1 MTSQA
6 LFNEALDLT
15 QRIWMDRYQIEPM
28 RNIPMP
34 EIDTQGIVKIDAL
47 WTDGGLRP
55 NANILAFFVQP
66 VSDENDLDRWR
77 RRLEEWPVRG
87 GLLVGSDHLHLVTPS
102 DSSKRLDE
110 KILDLNAWR
119 ETLVSPKPHLFTPK
133 ALSQFRQGQLS
144 LSDLEETISER
155 SFTFL
160 LRQQERIDKAFQKA
174 IEEALK
180 KVKSS
185 KGLGSSRNEIQGHV
199 IRVAIAY
206 LAARILQDKG
216 FFGSA
221 ELSQT
226 NDPLDLLNLMVT
238 RTNGFF
244 KRALESAQFTNE
256 VIRQQLALY
265 MGQSVSFA
273 LTNHRDVGS
282 LYEKAIIELPDDL
295 NGNNWGDL
303 NRHYTPIKV
312 AEKMLELLP
321 LERIRPKERFIF
333 DPAAGS
339 GSLLLA
345 ATARLAQ
352 MSDIPID
359 EQSRR
364 DYLANHVIGND
375 LDRDVNLITEL
386 RYFLARESTG
396 ISDFLPSPKF
406 YGEDYESLSKENIIQ
421 KIGNKPRILIAN
433 PPFEI
438 RGDKQLAFE
447 FVKQAIN
454 WLDDGSQFAFILPSS
469 FLSGEI
475 RGVSNIRKELSEKCE
490 LVEIWQCPM
499 GTIGID
505 AKQDICVVLGVVGQP
520 QKKYTISRD
529 VVSIPEACEIREN
542 GYLGTSWITEINSNG
557 NWQNIT
563 ANKIT
568 IPNETIPLSNM
579 FFIFNGVSYLRGCTP
594 VEHPPANKLYKPN
607 WQMKWSAEGSLWTDP
622 TRIDPLMQWV
632 IYDTNFL
639 ERPRFK
645 VADLFD
651 KSKIFVGNIA
661 NTASNRSLSVQ
672 FDDIGFC
679 PNKNVWCILPI
690 EESQIKNPKNSSAK
704 KPSNWSSL
712 SFAQQKLWLLG
723 VLASDLA
730 IELSM
735 YGRGTIYIN
744 KKILSDFP
752 LPLVVDPKIIEVIGE
767 MVKREQNRE
776 PIPNP
781 DPLREELNRLV
792 EKSYGNPT
800 WIKRQ
805 RTGKSPELKAWKLEQ
820 KIKKKIKK
828 TKTAIG
834 QVLEISEDKSQVL
847 MYISR
852 LMDDDDTKGEWIPL
866 PQELPGWALDGT
878 AFEVQL
884 SHDVKTFAQLR
895 ERPWAL
901 RKFRH
906 TPRPYLTDDELDE
919 FLRIPDLEV
928 LS

>member
-15 QRIWMDRYQIEPM
+15 QRIWKDRYQIEPM

-34 EIDTQGIVKIDAL
+34 EIDTQGIVKIEAL

-87 GLLVGSDHLHLVTPS
+87 GLLVGSEHLHLVTPS

-110 KILDLNAWR
+110 KTLDINAWR

-185 KGLGSSRNEIQGHV
+185 QGIGSSRNEIQGHV

-216 FFGSA
+216 FFGAA

-226 NDPLDLLNLMVT
+226 NDPIDLLNLMVT

-244 KRALESAQFTNE
+244 RRALESAQFTNE

-273 LTNHRDVGS
+273 LTNQRDVGS

-295 NGNNWGDL
+295 NGNTWGDL

-321 LERIRPKERFIF
+321 LERIRPEERVIF

-352 MSDIPID
+352 MSDIPTD

-375 LDRDVNLITEL
+375 LDRDVNLITQL
-386 RYFLARESTG
+386 RYFLARESAG
-396 ISDFLPSPKF
+396 ISDLLPSPKF
-406 YGEDYESLSKENIIQ
+406 YGENYEFLKKENIIQ

-447 FVKQAIN
+447 FVKQSIN

-469 FLSGEI
+469 FISGKKHGI
-475 RGVSNIRKELSEKCE
+475 SDIRKTLSSKCN
-490 LVEIWQCPM
+490 LFEIWQLPV
-499 GTIGID
+499 GTIGVS
-505 AKQDICVVLGVVGQP
+505 ARQDTCVVSGSVGHP
-520 QKKYTISRD
+520 KKYYSISRK
-529 VVSIPEACEIREN
+529 VISGAETPEIRN
-542 GYLGTSWITEINSNG
+542 DGYLGISWTSSVKPNG
-557 NWQNIT
+557 DWTNIT
-563 ANKIT
+563 APKVNLFVST
-568 IPNETIPLSNM
+568 ISLLNL
-579 FFIFNGVSYLRGCTP
+579 FFVFNGVKHHAGNISVENPP
-594 VEHPPANKLYKPN
+594 VDRPYKRT
-607 WQMKWSAEGSLWTDP
+607 WRRTWGKEGSLWADP
-622 TRIDPLMQWV
+622 ERVDTRMQWIV
-632 IYDTNFL
+632 YDSIAL

-645 VADLFD
+645 VAHLFD
-651 KSKIFVGNIA
+651 KPKILVGSIASISSKN
-661 NTASNRSLSVQ
+661 NKPLPVQ
-672 FDDIGFC
+672 LDTTGFC
-679 PNKNVWCILPI
+679 PNDSIWLILPI
-690 EESQIKNPKNSSAK
+690 QEAQMTNKGYKPDQQPKNWEK
-704 KPSNWSSL
+704 L
-712 SFAQQKLWLLG
+712 SFKEQRLWLLG
-723 VLASDLA
+723 ILSSDLA
-730 IELSM
+730 VELSM
-735 YGRGTIYIN
+735 FGRGTIN
-744 KKILSDFP
+744 LTEDILLHFQ
-752 LPLVVDPKIIEVIGE
+752 LPLSVDQEIIDVTAQ
-767 MVKREQNRE
+767 MVKRDQNRE

-781 DPLREELNRLV
+781 DPLREQLNRLV

-805 RTGKSPELKAWKLEQ
+805 RTGKSPELKAWQEEQ
-820 KIKKKIKK
+820 KRK
-828 TKTAIG
+828 TLTVIG
-834 QVLEISEDKSQVL
+834 QVLEISQDNDQIL
-847 MYISR
+847 LR
-852 LMDDDDTKGEWIPL
+852 LSGLLDDNEEAWLPL

-878 AFEVQL
+878 VFRAELAEDIETFEEL
-884 SHDVKTFAQLR
+884 AQ
-895 ERPWAL
+895 RPWAL

-906 TPRPYLTDDELDE
+906 TPYPYLSNDELKTK
-919 FLRIPDLEV
+919 
-928 LS
+928 LSRMTGRENF

>member
-28 RNIPMP
+28 RNILMP

-110 KILDLNAWR
+110 QTLDINAWH

-160 LRQQERIDKAFQKA
+160 LRQQERIDEAFQQGINA
-174 IEEALK
+174 ALNK
-180 KVKSS
+180 IKIPKNS
-185 KGLGSSRNEIQGHV
+185 GSSRDQIKGHV

-206 LAARILQDKG
+206 LAARILEDKG
-216 FFGSA
+216 FFSSDGVP
-221 ELSQT
+221 QV
-226 NDPLDLLNLMVT
+226 NDVLVLLQRMVEH
-238 RTNGFF
+238 TNGFF
-244 KRALESAQFTNE
+244 SQALKSAE
-256 VIRQQLALY
+256 HIGELRQQLAVH
-265 MGQSVSFA
+265 MGPSVSFV
-273 LTNHRDVGS
+273 LTNHRDVGR
-282 LYEKAIIELPDDL
+282 LYEKAITSLPEDL
-295 NGNNWGDL
+295 NGNALGNL

-321 LERIRPKERFIF
+321 LERIRPEERFIF

-345 ATARLAQ
+345 ATARLSQ
-352 MSDIPID
+352 MSDIPTD
-359 EQSRR
+359 AQSRR

-375 LDRDVNLITEL
+375 LDRDVNLIIQL
-386 RYFLARESTG
+386 RYFLARESIG

-406 YGEDYESLSKENIIQ
+406 YGEDYESLNKENIIQ

-454 WLDDGSQFAFILPSS
+454 WLDNGSQFSFILPSS
-469 FLSGEI
+469 FLSGKF
-475 RGVSNIRKELSEKCE
+475 RGISTIRKEISKKCE
-490 LVEIWQCPM
+490 LLEIWQCPM
-499 GTIGID
+499 GSVEIN
-505 AKQDICVVLGVVGQP
+505 AKQDICVVSGVVGQSS
-520 QKKYTISRD
+520 KNKTISRS
-529 VVSIPEACEIREN
+529 VISIPESLEIRED

-557 NWQNIT
+557 NWAYVT
-563 ANKIT
+563 APKISVSVKT
-568 IPNETIPLSNM
+568 VPLSSL
-579 FFIFNGVSYLRGCTP
+579 FFVFNGIKHRAGDTP
-594 VEHPPANKLYKPN
+594 IKNPPSNRPYKPT
-607 WQMKWSAEGSLWTDP
+607 WRKTWLEEGLIWADPEKVDPQKKW
-622 TRIDPLMQWV
+622 I
-632 IYDTNFL
+632 IYDSISL

-651 KSKIFVGNIA
+651 KPKIFVGSIA
-661 NTASNRSLSVQ
+661 NISSNNNKSLSVQ
-672 FDDIGFC
+672 LDTKGFC
-679 PNKNVWCILPI
+679 PTQSIWCILPI
-690 EESQIKNPKNSSAK
+690 EEAQRKNKGYKLDKQPA
-704 KPSNWSSL
+704 NWNNL
-712 SFAQQKLWLLG
+712 SFVEQRLWLLG
-723 VLASDLA
+723 ILASDLA
-730 IELSM
+730 VELSM
-735 YGRGTIYIN
+735 YGRGTISLTED
-744 KKILSDFP
+744 ILLNFP
-752 LPLVVDPKIIEVIGE
+752 LPLSVNREIIEVTNQ
-767 MVKREQNRE
+767 MVTREQNHE
-776 PIPNP
+776 LIPNP
-781 DPLREELNRLV
+781 DPLRKKLNLLV

-820 KIKKKIKK
+820 EIKK

-847 MYISR
+847 MYLSR
-852 LMDDDDTKGEWIPL
+852 LMDDDNTEGEWIPL
-866 PQELPGWALDGT
+866 PQELPGWSLDGT

-895 ERPWAL
+895 ERPWSL
-901 RKFRH
+901 RKFCH

-919 FLRIPDLEV
+919 FLKIPDLEV

>member
-6 LFNEALDLT
+6 LFNEALYIT
-15 QRIWMDRYQIEPM
+15 QRIWEIEPI

-34 EIDTQGIVKIDAL
+34 EIDAKGIVKIDAL

-55 NANILAFFVQP
+55 NANILAFLIQP

-87 GLLVGSDHLHLVTPS
+87 GLLVGSDQLHLVTPS

-110 KILDLNAWR
+110 KTLDINAWR
-119 ETLVSPKPHLFTPK
+119 ETLVSSKPHLFTPK
-133 ALSQFRQGQLS
+133 ALAQFRQGQLS
-144 LSDLEETISER
+144 FADDEENISER

-180 KVKSS
+180 KAE
-185 KGLGSSRNEIQGHV
+185 SSRNLVSSRNDIEGHV

-216 FFGSA
+216 FFGAA

-226 NDPLDLLNLMVT
+226 HDPIDLLNLMVT

-244 KRALESAQFTNE
+244 SRALESAQFTNE

-282 LYEKAIIELPDDL
+282 LYEKAIIKLPDNL
-295 NGNNWGDL
+295 NGNTWGDL

-312 AEKMLELLP
+312 AKKMLELLP
-321 LERIRPKERFIF
+321 LERIRPEERFIF

-352 MSDIPID
+352 MSDIPTD

-364 DYLANHVIGND
+364 YYLANHVIGND
-375 LDRDVNLITEL
+375 LDRDVHLITQL

-406 YGEDYESLSKENIIQ
+406 YGEDYESLNKENIIQ
-421 KIGNKPRILIAN
+421 KIVCKPRIIIAN

-438 RGDKQLAFE
+438 RGKKQLAFE

-469 FLSGEI
+469 FVSGDKY
-475 RGVSNIRKELSEKCE
+475 GVLGIRKFLSEKCKLFE
-490 LVEIWQCPM
+490 VCRYPE

-505 AKQDICVVLGVVGQP
+505 AGQDVSIVVGETGQP
-520 QKKYTISRD
+520 KNNIYTISRSVISRAEASEIRD
-529 VVSIPEACEIREN
+529 NGYFGNSWISTINPNGDWSEVTEPKINLSIP
-542 GYLGTSWITEINSNG
+542 
-557 NWQNIT
+557 
-563 ANKIT
+563 T
-568 IPNETIPLSNM
+568 IQLSSL
-579 FFIFNGVSYLRGCTP
+579 FFIFTGVLHRKGYPP
-594 VEHPPANKLYKPN
+594 VEYPPSDRPYKPT
-607 WQMKWSAEGSLWTDP
+607 WRMRWGKEASLWAD
-622 TRIDPLMQWV
+622 RERVDPLMQWV
-632 IYDTNFL
+632 IYDSIDL
-639 ERPRFK
+639 ESKRERCES
-645 VADLFD
+645 LFA
-651 KSKIFVGNIA
+651 KSKILVGRIA
-661 NTASNRSLSVQ
+661 NISSKNNKSLPVQ
-672 FDDIGFC
+672 LDTTGFC
-679 PNKNVWCILPI
+679 PNNSIWCILPI
-690 EESQIKNPKNSSAK
+690 QEANMTNNEYKPEEP
-704 KPSNWSSL
+704 PTNWGDL
-712 SFAQQKLWLLG
+712 SFEEQRLWLLG
-723 VLASDLA
+723 ILSSDLA
-730 IELSM
+730 ADLSM
-735 YGRGTIYIN
+735 SGRGN
-744 KKILSDFP
+744 VNLRQDILLKFP
-752 LPLVVDPKIIEVIGE
+752 LPLSVDQRIIDITSR
-767 MVKREQNRE
+767 MIKRDQNRE
-776 PIPNP
+776 PIPKP
-781 DPLREELNRLV
+781 DPLREQLNRLV

-800 WIKRQ
+800 RIKRQ

-820 KIKKKIKK
+820 EIKK

-834 QVLEISEDKSQVL
+834 QVLEISEDKSQVF

-852 LMDDDDTKGEWIPL
+852 LMDDDDTEGEWIPL

-901 RKFRH
+901 RKFCH

>member
-66 VSDENDLDRWR
+66 VPDEDDLDRWR

-87 GLLVGSDHLHLVTPS
+87 GLLVGSEHLHLVTPS

-110 KILDLNAWR
+110 KTLDINAWR
-119 ETLVSPKPHLFTPK
+119 ETLVSTKPHLFTPK
-133 ALSQFRQGQLS
+133 ALAQFRQGQLS

-174 IEEALK
+174 IEEALR

-216 FFGSA
+216 FFGAA

-244 KRALESAQFTNE
+244 SKALESAQFTNE

-321 LERIRPKERFIF
+321 LERIRPEERVIF

-345 ATARLAQ
+345 ATSRLAQ
-352 MSDIPID
+352 MSDIPND

-375 LDRDVNLITEL
+375 LDRDVHLITQL

-447 FVKQAIN
+447 FIKQSIN
-454 WLDDGSQFAFILPSS
+454 WLDDGSQFSFILPSS
-469 FLSGEI
+469 FIPGKKYGISD
-475 RGVSNIRKELSEKCE
+475 IRKTLSSKCN
-490 LVEIWQCPM
+490 LFEIWQLPV
-499 GTIGID
+499 GTIGVS
-505 AKQDICVVLGVVGQP
+505 ARQDTCVVSGSVGEP
-520 QKKYTISRD
+520 KKYYSISRK
-529 VVSIPEACEIREN
+529 VISSAEIPEILDG
-542 GYLGTSWITEINSNG
+542 GYLGTSWISTINPNGDWNEVTEPKINLS
-557 NWQNIT
+557 IP
-563 ANKIT
+563 T
-568 IPNETIPLSNM
+568 IQLSSL
-579 FFIFNGVSYLRGCTP
+579 FFIFTGVLHRKGHPP
-594 VEHPPANKLYKPN
+594 VEYPPNDRPYKPTWRMRWGN
-607 WQMKWSAEGSLWTDP
+607 EGSFWADP
-622 TRIDPLMQWV
+622 ERVDPLMQWV
-632 IYDTNFL
+632 IYDSIDL
-639 ERPRFK
+639 ESKRERCES
-645 VADLFD
+645 LFA
-651 KSKIFVGNIA
+651 KSKILVGRIA
-661 NTASNRSLSVQ
+661 NISSKNNKPLPVQ
-672 FDDIGFC
+672 LDTTGLC
-679 PNKNVWCILPI
+679 PNNSIWCILPI
-690 EESQIKNPKNSSAK
+690 QEANMTNKEYKPEEP
-704 KPSNWSSL
+704 PTNWGDL
-712 SFAQQKLWLLG
+712 SFEEQRLWLLG
-723 VLASDLA
+723 ILSSDLA
-730 IELSM
+730 VKLSM
-735 YGRGTIYIN
+735 IGRGTIN
-744 KKILSDFP
+744 LTEDILLQFP
-752 LPLVVDPKIIEVIGE
+752 LPLLVDRQIIDVTSQ
-767 MVKREQNRE
+767 MVKRDQNRE
-776 PIPNP
+776 TIPNR
-781 DPLREELNRLV
+781 DPLREQLNRLV
-792 EKSYGNPT
+792 KKSYGNPI

-805 RTGKSPELKAWKLEQ
+805 RTGKSSELRAWKEEQ
-820 KIKKKIKK
+820 KRK
-828 TKTAIG
+828 TLTVIG
-834 QVLEISEDKSQVL
+834 QVLEINQDNDQIL
-847 MYISR
+847 LR
-852 LMDDDDTKGEWIPL
+852 LSGLLDDNEEAWLPL

-878 AFEVQL
+878 VFEAEL
-884 SHDVKTFAQLR
+884 SEDIETFEELDQ
-895 ERPWAL
+895 RPWAL

-906 TPRPYLTDDELDE
+906 TPYLYLTNEELKAK
-919 FLRIPDLEV
+919 
-928 LS
+928 LSRMTDREDF

>member
-66 VSDENDLDRWR
+66 VPDEDDLDRWR

-87 GLLVGSDHLHLVTPS
+87 GLLVGSEHLHLVTPS

-110 KILDLNAWR
+110 KTLDINAWR
-119 ETLVSPKPHLFTPK
+119 ETLVSTKPHLFTPK
-133 ALSQFRQGQLS
+133 ALAQFRQGQLS

-174 IEEALK
+174 IEEALR

-216 FFGSA
+216 FFGAA

-244 KRALESAQFTNE
+244 SKALESAQFTNE

-321 LERIRPKERFIF
+321 LERIRPEERVIF

-345 ATARLAQ
+345 ATSRLAQ
-352 MSDIPID
+352 MSDIPND

-375 LDRDVNLITEL
+375 LDRDVHLITQL

-447 FVKQAIN
+447 FIKQSIN
-454 WLDDGSQFAFILPSS
+454 WLDDGSQFSFILPSS
-469 FLSGEI
+469 FIPGKKYGISD
-475 RGVSNIRKELSEKCE
+475 IRKTLSSKCN
-490 LVEIWQCPM
+490 LFEIWQLPV
-499 GTIGID
+499 GTIGVS
-505 AKQDICVVLGVVGQP
+505 ARQDTCVVSGSVGEP
-520 QKKYTISRD
+520 KKYYSISRK
-529 VVSIPEACEIREN
+529 VISSAEIPEILDG
-542 GYLGTSWITEINSNG
+542 GYLGTSWISTINPNGDWNEVTEPKINLS
-557 NWQNIT
+557 IP
-563 ANKIT
+563 T
-568 IPNETIPLSNM
+568 IQLSSL
-579 FFIFNGVSYLRGCTP
+579 FFIFTGVLHRKGYPP
-594 VEHPPANKLYKPN
+594 VEYPPSDRPYKPT
-607 WQMKWSAEGSLWTDP
+607 WRMRWGKEGSLWAD
-622 TRIDPLMQWV
+622 RERVDPLMRWV
-632 IYDTNFL
+632 IYDSIDL
-639 ERPRFK
+639 ESKRERCES
-645 VADLFD
+645 LFA
-651 KSKIFVGNIA
+651 KSKILVGRIA
-661 NTASNRSLSVQ
+661 NISSKNNKPLPVQ
-672 FDDIGFC
+672 LDATGFC
-679 PNKNVWCILPI
+679 PNNSIWCILPI
-690 EESQIKNPKNSSAK
+690 QEANMTNKEYKPEEP
-704 KPSNWSSL
+704 PTNWGDL
-712 SFAQQKLWLLG
+712 SFEEQRLWLLG
-723 VLASDLA
+723 ILASDLA
-730 IELSM
+730 VELSM
-735 YGRGTIYIN
+735 IGRGTVN
-744 KKILSDFP
+744 LTEDILLQFP
-752 LPLVVDPKIIEVIGE
+752 LPLSVDRKIIDVTAQ
-767 MVKREQNRE
+767 MVKRDQNRE
-776 PIPNP
+776 PIPDA

-805 RTGKSPELKAWKLEQ
+805 RTGKSPELKAWQEEQ
-820 KIKKKIKK
+820 KRK
-828 TKTAIG
+828 TLTVIG
-834 QVLEISEDKSQVL
+834 QVLEISQDNDQILLCLSGL
-847 MYISR
+847 
-852 LMDDDDTKGEWIPL
+852 LDDNEEAWLSL

-878 AFEVQL
+878 VFEAEL
-884 SHDVKTFAQLR
+884 SEDIETFEELAQ
-895 ERPWAL
+895 RPWAL

-906 TPRPYLTDDELDE
+906 IPYSYLTNEELKSK
-919 FLRIPDLEV
+919 LSRITDREDF
-928 LS
+928 

>member
-28 RNIPMP
+28 RNIPMQ

-87 GLLVGSDHLHLVTPS
+87 GLLVGSEHLHLVTPS

-110 KILDLNAWR
+110 KTLDINAWR

-133 ALSQFRQGQLS
+133 ALAQFRQGQLS

-216 FFGSA
+216 FFGTA

-244 KRALESAQFTNE
+244 RRALESAQFTNE
-256 VIRQQLALY
+256 LIRQQLALY

-295 NGNNWGDL
+295 NGNTWGDL

-321 LERIRPKERFIF
+321 LERIRPEERFIF

-345 ATARLAQ
+345 ATARLSQ
-352 MSDIPID
+352 MSDIPTD

-364 DYLANHVIGND
+364 DYLASHVIGND
-375 LDRDVNLITEL
+375 LDRDVNLITQL
-386 RYFLARESTG
+386 RYFLATESIG
-396 ISDFLPSPKF
+396 IGNFLPSPNF
-406 YGEDYESLSKENIIQ
+406 HHEDYESFTKEDITQ
-421 KIGNKPRILIAN
+421 KIGHKPRIVIAN

-438 RGDKQLAFE
+438 RGKKQLAFE
-447 FVKQAIN
+447 FVKQATN
-454 WLDDGSQFAFILPSS
+454 WLDEGSQFAFILPSS
-469 FLSGEI
+469 FISGTKY
-475 RGVSNIRKELSEKCE
+475 GVLDIRKSFSEKCKLFE
-490 LVEIWQCPM
+490 VCRYPE

-505 AKQDICVVLGVVGQP
+505 ARQDVSILTGEIGQP
-520 QKKYTISRD
+520 KNKIYTISRS
-529 VVSIPEACEIREN
+529 VISRAEASEIREN
-542 GYLGTSWITEINSNG
+542 GYLGNARITKIQSNG
-557 NWQNIT
+557 DW
-563 ANKIT
+563 ANLIEDIINLSVPT
-568 IPNETIPLSNM
+568 TPLLNL
-579 FFIFNGVSYLRGCTP
+579 FFIFNGVNHRAGDVPVGTP
-594 VEHPPANKLYKPN
+594 PKDRPYKPA
-607 WQMKWSAEGSLWTDP
+607 WRRIWAEDVSLWADP
-622 TRIDPLMQWV
+622 SRVDPLMRWV
-632 IYDTNFL
+632 IYDPIAL
-639 ERPRFK
+639 EGMRDS
-645 VADLFD
+645 DLLN
-651 KSKIFVGNIA
+651 KPKIFLGRIANIA
-661 NTASNRSLSVQ
+661 SKRSLSVQ
-672 FDDIGFC
+672 LDTTGLC
-679 PNKNVWCILPI
+679 PNTGIWCILPVNDAQKTNKGAKLDQEPENWKNLSI
-690 EESQIKNPKNSSAK
+690 E
-704 KPSNWSSL
+704 
-712 SFAQQKLWLLG
+712 QQKLWLLG
-723 VLASDLA
+723 ILTSDLA
-730 IELSM
+730 IKLSM
-735 YGRGTIYIN
+735 LGRGN
-744 KKILSDFP
+744 VHLSKDVLLQFP
-752 LPLVVDPKIIEVIGE
+752 LPLIVDPQIIEITDQ
-767 MVKREQNRE
+767 MVKRNQARE
-776 PIPNP
+776 AIP
-781 DPLREELNRLV
+781 DPDPMRQELNRLV

-805 RTGKSPELKAWKLEQ
+805 RTGKSPELKAWQEEQ
-820 KIKKKIKK
+820 KRK
-828 TKTAIG
+828 TLTVIG
-834 QVLEISEDKSQVL
+834 QVLEINQDNDQIL
-847 MYISR
+847 LR
-852 LMDDDDTKGEWIPL
+852 LSGLLDDNEEAWLPL

-878 AFEVQL
+878 VFRAELAEDIETFEGL
-884 SHDVKTFAQLR
+884 SQ
-895 ERPWAL
+895 RPWAL

-906 TPRPYLTDDELDE
+906 TPYPYLSNDELKTK
-919 FLRIPDLEV
+919 
-928 LS
+928 LSRMIGRENF

>member
-6 LFNEALDLT
+6 LFNEALNLT
-15 QRIWMDRYQIEPM
+15 QRIWMDLYQIEPM

-34 EIDTQGIVKIDAL
+34 EIDTEGIVKIDAL

-110 KILDLNAWR
+110 KTLDINAWR

-133 ALSQFRQGQLS
+133 ALAQFRQGQLS
-144 LSDLEETISER
+144 FADLEETISER

-160 LRQQERIDKAFQKA
+160 LRQQERIDEAFQQGINA
-174 IEEALK
+174 ALNK
-180 KVKSS
+180 IKIPKNS
-185 KGLGSSRNEIQGHV
+185 GSSREQTKGHV

-206 LAARILQDKG
+206 LAARILEDKG
-216 FFGSA
+216 FFSSDGVP
-221 ELSQT
+221 QV
-226 NDPLDLLNLMVT
+226 NDVLVLLKRMVEH
-238 RTNGFF
+238 TNGFF
-244 KRALESAQFTNE
+244 SQALKSAE
-256 VIRQQLALY
+256 HIGELRQLLAVY
-265 MGQSVSFA
+265 MGPSVSFA
-273 LTNHRDVGS
+273 LTNHRDVGR
-282 LYEKAIIELPDDL
+282 LYEKAITSLPEDL
-295 NGNNWGDL
+295 NGNTLGDL

-321 LERIRPKERFIF
+321 LERIRPEDRFIF

-352 MSDIPID
+352 MSDIPTD

-364 DYLANHVIGND
+364 GYLANHVIGND
-375 LDRDVNLITEL
+375 LDRDVHLITAL

-396 ISDFLPSPKF
+396 ISDLLPSPKF
-406 YGEDYESLSKENIIQ
+406 YGEDYESLNKENIIQ
-421 KIGNKPRILIAN
+421 KISNKPRILIAN
-433 PPFEI
+433 PPFAI

-447 FVKQAIN
+447 FVKQSIN

-469 FLSGEI
+469 FLAGEQYGVLDI
-475 RGVSNIRKELSEKCE
+475 RRSLSE
-490 LVEIWQCPM
+490 QCKLYEVCHYPE
-499 GTIGID
+499 GTIGIE
-505 AKQDICVVLGVVGQP
+505 ARQDISILIGEVGKS
-520 QKKYTISRD
+520 KKLIYSVARSVISR
-529 VVSIPEACEIREN
+529 SEASEIREN
-542 GYLGTSWITEINSNG
+542 GYLGGSRIIEINANG
-557 NWQNIT
+557 DWDNVT
-563 ANKIT
+563 ANKIST
-568 IPNETIPLSNM
+568 SNETIPLSNL

-594 VEHPPANKLYKPN
+594 VEHPPTDKLYKPN
-607 WQMKWSAEGSLWTDP
+607 WQMKWSADGFLWTDP
-622 TRIDPLMQWV
+622 TRIDPLMRWV

-651 KSKIFVGNIA
+651 KSKIFVSNIA
-661 NTASNRSLSVQ
+661 NTASNRPLSVQ

-690 EESQIKNPKNSSAK
+690 EESQIKTTKNSSDK

-723 VLASDLA
+723 ILASDLA
-730 IELSM
+730 MELSM

-744 KKILSDFP
+744 KKILSGFP
-752 LPLVVDPKIIEVIGE
+752 LPLVVDPRIIDVIGE

-805 RTGKSPELKAWKLEQ
+805 RTGKSPELKAWQEEQ
-820 KIKKKIKK
+820 KRK
-828 TKTAIG
+828 TLTVIG
-834 QVLEISEDKSQVL
+834 QVLEISQDNDQIL
-847 MYISR
+847 LR
-852 LMDDDDTKGEWIPL
+852 LSGLLDDNEEAWLPL

-878 AFEVQL
+878 VFRAELAEDIETFEEL
-884 SHDVKTFAQLR
+884 SQ
-895 ERPWAL
+895 RPWAL

-906 TPRPYLTDDELDE
+906 TPYPYLSNDELKTK
-919 FLRIPDLEV
+919 
-928 LS
+928 LSRMTGRENF

>member
-6 LFNEALDLT
+6 LFNEALDVT

-77 RRLEEWPVRG
+77 QRLEEWPIRG
-87 GLLVGSDHLHLVTPS
+87 GLLVGSDNLHLVTPS

-110 KILDLNAWR
+110 KTLDINAWR

-133 ALSQFRQGQLS
+133 ALAQFRQGQLS
-144 LSDLEETISER
+144 FADLEETISER

-160 LRQQERIDKAFQKA
+160 LRQQERIDKAFQQGINA
-174 IEEALK
+174 ALNK
-180 KVKSS
+180 IKIPKNS
-185 KGLGSSRNEIQGHV
+185 GSSRDQIKGHV

-206 LAARILQDKG
+206 LAARILEDKG
-216 FFGSA
+216 FFSSDGVP
-221 ELSQT
+221 QV
-226 NDPLDLLNLMVT
+226 NDVLVLLQRMVEH
-238 RTNGFF
+238 TNGFF
-244 KRALESAQFTNE
+244 SQALKSAE
-256 VIRQQLALY
+256 HIGELRQQLAVH
-265 MGQSVSFA
+265 MGPSVSFA
-273 LTNHRDVGS
+273 LTNHRDVGR
-282 LYEKAIIELPDDL
+282 LYEKAVTSLPEEL
-295 NGNNWGDL
+295 NGNNLGNL

-321 LERIRPKERFIF
+321 LERIRPEERFIF

-345 ATARLAQ
+345 ATARLSQ
-352 MSDIPID
+352 MSDIPTD

-364 DYLANHVIGND
+364 NYLANHVIGND
-375 LDRDVNLITEL
+375 LDRDVHLITQL

-396 ISDFLPSPKF
+396 ISDLLPSPKF
-406 YGEDYESLSKENIIQ
+406 YGEDYESLNKENIIQ
-421 KIGNKPRILIAN
+421 KIGYKPRIIIAN

-454 WLDDGSQFAFILPSS
+454 WLDVGSQFAFILPSS

-475 RGVSNIRKELSEKCE
+475 RGVSNIRKELLEKCE

-505 AKQDICVVLGVVGQP
+505 AKQDICIVLGVVGQP

-529 VVSIPEACEIREN
+529 VVSIPEACEIRES

-563 ANKIT
+563 ANKIS
-568 IPNETIPLSNM
+568 IPNETISLSNL

-594 VEHPPANKLYKPN
+594 VEHPPTNKLYKPN

-632 IYDTNFL
+632 IYDANFL

-651 KSKIFVGNIA
+651 KSKILVGNIA

-690 EESQIKNPKNSSAK
+690 DEFQIKNPKNSSDK
-704 KPSNWSSL
+704 KLSNWSSL

-723 VLASDLA
+723 ILSSDLA

-735 YGRGTIYIN
+735 YGRGTVYIN

-752 LPLVVDPKIIEVIGE
+752 LPLVVDPKIIDVIGE

-781 DPLREELNRLV
+781 DPLREQLNGLV

-805 RTGKSPELKAWKLEQ
+805 RTGKSPELEAWKLEQ
-820 KIKKKIKK
+820 EIKK

-834 QVLEISEDKSQVL
+834 QVLEISEDKNRVL

-852 LMDDDDTKGEWIPL
+852 LMDDDNIQGEWIPL

-919 FLRIPDLEV
+919 FLKIPDLEV

>member
-66 VSDENDLDRWR
+66 VPDEDDLDRWR

-87 GLLVGSDHLHLVTPS
+87 GLLVGSEHLHLVTPS

-110 KILDLNAWR
+110 KTLDINAWR
-119 ETLVSPKPHLFTPK
+119 ETLVSTKPHLFTPK
-133 ALSQFRQGQLS
+133 ALAQFRQGQLS

-174 IEEALK
+174 IEEALR

-295 NGNNWGDL
+295 NGNTWGDL

-321 LERIRPKERFIF
+321 LERIRPEERFIF

-352 MSDIPID
+352 MSDIPTD
-359 EQSRR
+359 EQSRKS
-364 DYLANHVIGND
+364 YLANHVIGND
-375 LDRDVNLITEL
+375 LDRDVHLITQL

-396 ISDFLPSPKF
+396 
-406 YGEDYESLSKENIIQ
+406 
-421 KIGNKPRILIAN
+421 
-433 PPFEI
+433 
-438 RGDKQLAFE
+438 
-447 FVKQAIN
+447 
-454 WLDDGSQFAFILPSS
+454 
-469 FLSGEI
+469 
-475 RGVSNIRKELSEKCE
+475 
-490 LVEIWQCPM
+490 
-499 GTIGID
+499 
-505 AKQDICVVLGVVGQP
+505 
-520 QKKYTISRD
+520 
-529 VVSIPEACEIREN
+529 
-542 GYLGTSWITEINSNG
+542 
-557 NWQNIT
+557 
-563 ANKIT
+563 
-568 IPNETIPLSNM
+568 
-579 FFIFNGVSYLRGCTP
+579 
-594 VEHPPANKLYKPN
+594 
-607 WQMKWSAEGSLWTDP
+607 
-622 TRIDPLMQWV
+622 
-632 IYDTNFL
+632 
-639 ERPRFK
+639 
-645 VADLFD
+645 
-651 KSKIFVGNIA
+651 
-661 NTASNRSLSVQ
+661 
-672 FDDIGFC
+672 
-679 PNKNVWCILPI
+679 
-690 EESQIKNPKNSSAK
+690 
-704 KPSNWSSL
+704 
-712 SFAQQKLWLLG
+712 
-723 VLASDLA
+723 
-730 IELSM
+730 
-735 YGRGTIYIN
+735 
-744 KKILSDFP
+744 
-752 LPLVVDPKIIEVIGE
+752 
-767 MVKREQNRE
+767 
-776 PIPNP
+776 
-781 DPLREELNRLV
+781 
-792 EKSYGNPT
+792 
-800 WIKRQ
+800 
-805 RTGKSPELKAWKLEQ
+805 
-820 KIKKKIKK
+820 
-828 TKTAIG
+828 
-834 QVLEISEDKSQVL
+834 
-847 MYISR
+847 
-852 LMDDDDTKGEWIPL
+852 
-866 PQELPGWALDGT
+866 
-878 AFEVQL
+878 
-884 SHDVKTFAQLR
+884 
-895 ERPWAL
+895 
-901 RKFRH
+901 
-906 TPRPYLTDDELDE
+906 
-919 FLRIPDLEV
+919 
-928 LS
+928 

>member
-66 VSDENDLDRWR
+66 ISDENDLDRWR
-77 RRLEEWPVRG
+77 RRLEAWPVRG
-87 GLLVGSDHLHLVTPS
+87 GLLVGSDNLYLVTPS

-110 KILDLNAWR
+110 KKLDINAWR

-185 KGLGSSRNEIQGHV
+185 QGLGSSRNEIQGHV

-216 FFGSA
+216 FFGTA

-244 KRALESAQFTNE
+244 SRALESAQFTNE

-265 MGQSVSFA
+265 MGQAVSFA

-321 LERIRPKERFIF
+321 LERIRPEDRFIF

-352 MSDIPID
+352 MSDIPTE

-364 DYLANHVIGND
+364 EYLSNHVIGND
-375 LDRDVNLITEL
+375 LDKDVNLITQL
-386 RYFLARESTG
+386 RYFLATESTG
-396 ISDFLPSPKF
+396 ISDLLPSPKF
-406 YGEDYESLSKENIIQ
+406 YGEDYESLNKENIIQ
-421 KIGNKPRILIAN
+421 KIVYKPRIIIAN

-438 RGDKQLAFE
+438 RGKKQLAFE
-447 FVKQAIN
+447 FVKQVIN

-469 FLSGEI
+469 FVSGDKY
-475 RGVSNIRKELSEKCE
+475 GVLGIRKFLSEKCKLFE
-490 LVEIWQCPM
+490 VCRYPE

-505 AKQDICVVLGVVGQP
+505 AGQDVSIVVGETGQP
-520 QKKYTISRD
+520 KNKIYTISRS
-529 VVSIPEACEIREN
+529 VISRAEASEIRDN
-542 GYLGTSWITEINSNG
+542 GYFGNSWISTINPNGDWSEVTEPKINLSVP
-557 NWQNIT
+557 
-563 ANKIT
+563 T
-568 IPNETIPLSNM
+568 IQLSCL
-579 FFIFNGVSYLRGCTP
+579 FFIFTGVLHRKGHPP
-594 VEHPPANKLYKPN
+594 VEYPPSNKPYKPT
-607 WQMKWSAEGSLWTDP
+607 WRMRWGKEGSLWAD
-622 TRIDPLMQWV
+622 RERVDPLMQWV
-632 IYDTNFL
+632 IYDSIDL
-639 ERPRFK
+639 ESKRERCES
-645 VADLFD
+645 LFA
-651 KSKIFVGNIA
+651 KSKILVGRIA
-661 NTASNRSLSVQ
+661 NISSKNNKSLPVQ
-672 FDDIGFC
+672 LDTSGFC
-679 PNKNVWCILPI
+679 PNNSIWCILPI
-690 EESQIKNPKNSSAK
+690 QEANMTNNEYKPEEP
-704 KPSNWSSL
+704 PTNWGDL
-712 SFAQQKLWLLG
+712 SFEEQRLWLLG
-723 VLASDLA
+723 ILSSDLA
-730 IELSM
+730 ADLSM
-735 YGRGTIYIN
+735 SGRGN
-744 KKILSDFP
+744 VNLRQDILLKFP
-752 LPLVVDPKIIEVIGE
+752 LPLSVDQRIIDITSR
-767 MVKREQNRE
+767 MVKRDQNRE

-781 DPLREELNRLV
+781 DPLREQLNRLV

-805 RTGKSPELKAWKLEQ
+805 RTGKSPELKAWQEEQ
-820 KIKKKIKK
+820 KRK
-828 TKTAIG
+828 TLTIIG
-834 QVLEISEDKSQVL
+834 QVLEINQDNDQIL
-847 MYISR
+847 LR
-852 LMDDDDTKGEWIPL
+852 LSGLLDDNEEAWLPL

-878 AFEVQL
+878 VFEAEL
-884 SHDVKTFAQLR
+884 NEDIETFEELAQ
-895 ERPWAL
+895 RPWAL

-906 TPRPYLTDDELDE
+906 TPYQYLTNEELKAK
-919 FLRIPDLEV
+919 LSRITDREDF
-928 LS
+928 

>member
-6 LFNEALDLT
+6 LFNEALDIT
-15 QRIWMDRYQIEPM
+15 QRIWMDRYQIEPK
-28 RNIPMP
+28 RDISMP
-34 EIDTQGIVKIDAL
+34 EIDASEPVGINAL
-47 WTDGGLRP
+47 WTDYGLRP
-55 NANILAFFVQP
+55 NANSLAFFIQ
-66 VSDENDLDRWR
+66 SISNENDLNRWR

-87 GLLVGSDHLHLVTPS
+87 ALLVSSDNLHLVTVS

-110 KILDLNAWR
+110 KTLDINTWR
-119 ETLVSPKPHLFTPK
+119 ETLVSTKPEHFMPK

-144 LSDLEETISER
+144 LADLEESISER

-185 KGLGSSRNEIQGHV
+185 KGLGSSRNEIKGHI

-216 FFGSA
+216 FFGTA
-221 ELSQT
+221 ELPQT

-244 KRALESAQFTNE
+244 SRALESAQFTNE

-265 MGQSVSFA
+265 MGQSVSFV

-295 NGNNWGDL
+295 NGNAWGDL

-321 LERIRPKERFIF
+321 LERIRPEERFIF

-345 ATARLAQ
+345 ATARLSQ
-352 MSDIPID
+352 MSDIPTH

-375 LDRDVNLITEL
+375 LDRDVNLITQL

-396 ISDFLPSPKF
+396 ISDFLPFPNF
-406 YGEDYESLSKENIIQ
+406 YGEDYKLLSKENIIQ

-447 FVKQAIN
+447 FVKQSIN
-454 WLDDGSQFAFILPSS
+454 WLEEGSQFAFILPSS
-469 FLSGEI
+469 FISGKKYGI
-475 RGVSNIRKELSEKCE
+475 SDIRKTLSSKCN
-490 LVEIWQCPM
+490 LFEIWQLPV
-499 GTIGID
+499 GTIGVS
-505 AKQDICVVLGVVGQP
+505 ARQDTCVVSGSVGQP
-520 QKKYTISRD
+520 KKYYSISRK
-529 VVSIPEACEIREN
+529 VISGAETPEIRN
-542 GYLGTSWITEINSNG
+542 DGYLGTSWTSSVKPNG
-557 NWQNIT
+557 DWTNIT
-563 ANKIT
+563 APKVNLFV
-568 IPNETIPLSNM
+568 PTIPLLNL
-579 FFIFNGVSYLRGCTP
+579 FFVFNGVKHHAGNLP
-594 VEHPPANKLYKPN
+594 VENPPVDRPYKRT
-607 WQMKWSAEGSLWTDP
+607 WRRTWGKEGSLWADP
-622 TRIDPLMQWV
+622 ERVNPLLRWI
-632 IYDTNFL
+632 IYDSIAL

-651 KSKIFVGNIA
+651 KPKILVGSIASISSKN
-661 NTASNRSLSVQ
+661 NKPLPVQ
-672 FDDIGFC
+672 LDTTGFC
-679 PNKNVWCILPI
+679 PNDSIWLILPI
-690 EESQIKNPKNSSAK
+690 QEAQMTNKGYKSDQQPR
-704 KPSNWSSL
+704 NWEKL
-712 SFAQQKLWLLG
+712 SFNEQKLWLLG
-723 VLASDLA
+723 ILSSDLA
-730 IELSM
+730 VELSM
-735 YGRGTIYIN
+735 FGRGTIN
-744 KKILSDFP
+744 LTEDILLDFP
-752 LPLVVDPKIIEVIGE
+752 LPLSVDLQIIDVTTQII
-767 MVKREQNRE
+767 KREQNGE
-776 PIPNP
+776 SIPNP
-781 DPLREELNRLV
+781 DPLREQLNRLV

-805 RTGKSPELKAWKLEQ
+805 RTGKSPELEAWKQE
-820 KIKKKIKK
+820 KKRK
-828 TKTAIG
+828 TLTVIG
-834 QVLEISEDKSQVL
+834 QVLEINQDNDQIL
-847 MYISR
+847 LR
-852 LMDDDDTKGEWIPL
+852 LSGLLDDNDEAWLPL

-878 AFEVQL
+878 VFEAEL
-884 SHDVKTFAQLR
+884 SEDIETFEELAQ
-895 ERPWAL
+895 RPWAL

-906 TPRPYLTDDELDE
+906 TPYPYLTNEELKAK
-919 FLRIPDLEV
+919 LSRITDREDF
-928 LS
+928 

>member
-87 GLLVGSDHLHLVTPS
+87 GLLVGSEHLHLVTPS
-102 DSSKRLDE
+102 DSSKQLDE
-110 KILDLNAWR
+110 KTLDINAWR
-119 ETLVSPKPHLFTPK
+119 ETLFSPKPHLFTPK
-133 ALSQFRQGQLS
+133 ALAQFRQGQLS

-160 LRQQERIDKAFQKA
+160 LRQHERIDKAFKKA

-185 KGLGSSRNEIQGHV
+185 QGLGSSRSEIQGHV

-216 FFGSA
+216 FFGAA

-265 MGQSVSFA
+265 MGESVSFA

-295 NGNNWGDL
+295 NGNTWGDL

-321 LERIRPKERFIF
+321 LERIRPEERFIF

-352 MSDIPID
+352 MSDIPTD

-375 LDRDVNLITEL
+375 LDRDVNLITQL

-396 ISDFLPSPKF
+396 ISDLLPSPKF

-433 PPFEI
+433 PPFAI
-438 RGDKQLAFE
+438 RGKKQLAFE
-447 FVKQAIN
+447 FVKQSIN
-454 WLDDGSQFAFILPSS
+454 WLDEGSQFAFILPSS
-469 FLSGEI
+469 FISGEKY
-475 RGVSNIRKELSEKCE
+475 GVLDIRKSLSEKCKVFE
-490 LVEIWQCPM
+490 VCRYPE
-499 GTIGID
+499 GTIGVD
-505 AKQDICVVLGVVGQP
+505 ARQDVSIIIGETGQP
-520 QKKYTISRD
+520 KNKIYTIFRSVISRA
-529 VVSIPEACEIREN
+529 EALEIRDN
-542 GYLGTSWITEINSNG
+542 GYLGTSQITEIKSNG
-557 NWQNIT
+557 DWSNFT
-563 ANKIT
+563 ASEINLSIPT
-568 IPNETIPLSNM
+568 IALLNL
-579 FFIFNGVSYLRGCTP
+579 FFVFNGVKHRAGDIP
-594 VEHPPANKLYKPN
+594 VSIPPNDRPSKPT
-607 WQMKWSAEGSLWTDP
+607 WQMVWRKQGSVWADP
-622 TRIDPLMQWV
+622 ERVDPLMKW
-632 IYDTNFL
+632 ITYDSKSL

-645 VADLFD
+645 VAHLFE
-651 KSKIFVGNIA
+651 KSKILVGNLA
-661 NTASNRSLSVQ
+661 NVASNNPLLVQ
-672 FDDIGFC
+672 LDTTGFF
-679 PNKNVWCILPI
+679 PNNSMWCILPI
-690 EESQIKNPKNSSAK
+690 QEAK
-704 KPSNWSSL
+704 MINKGVKLDEKPVGLGNL
-712 SFAQQKLWLLG
+712 SFEEQKLWLLG
-723 VLASDLA
+723 ILSSDLA
-730 IELSM
+730 VALSM
-735 YGRGTIYIN
+735 FGRGN
-744 KKILSDFP
+744 VNLRQDILLKFP
-752 LPLVVDPKIIEVIGE
+752 LPLSVDQRIIDITSR
-767 MVKREQNRE
+767 MVKRDQNRE

-781 DPLREELNRLV
+781 DPLRKKLNHLV
-792 EKSYGNPT
+792 KKSYGNPT
-800 WIKRQ
+800 LNEPQ
-805 RTGKSPELKAWKLEQ
+805 RTGKSPELKAWKEEQ
-820 KIKKKIKK
+820 KRK
-828 TKTAIG
+828 TLTVIG
-834 QVLEISEDKSQVL
+834 QVLEINQDNDQIL
-847 MYISR
+847 LR
-852 LMDDDDTKGEWIPL
+852 LSGLLDDNEEAWLPL

-878 AFEVQL
+878 VFRAELTEDIETFEEL
-884 SHDVKTFAQLR
+884 SQ
-895 ERPWAL
+895 RPWAL

-906 TPRPYLTDDELDE
+906 TPYPYLSNDELKTK
-919 FLRIPDLEV
+919 
-928 LS
+928 LSRMTGRENF

>member
-66 VSDENDLDRWR
+66 VPDEDDLDRWR

-87 GLLVGSDHLHLVTPS
+87 GLLVGSEHLHLVTPS

-110 KILDLNAWR
+110 KTLDINAWR
-119 ETLVSPKPHLFTPK
+119 ETLVSTKPHLFTPK
-133 ALSQFRQGQLS
+133 ALAQFRQGQLS

-174 IEEALK
+174 IEEALR

-216 FFGSA
+216 FFGAA

-244 KRALESAQFTNE
+244 SKALESAQFTNE

-321 LERIRPKERFIF
+321 LERIRPEERVIF

-345 ATARLAQ
+345 ATARLSQ
-352 MSDIPID
+352 MSDIPTD

-375 LDRDVNLITEL
+375 LDKDVNLITQL

-406 YGEDYESLSKENIIQ
+406 YGEDYESLNKENIIQ
-421 KIGNKPRILIAN
+421 KIGCKPRIIIAN

-438 RGDKQLAFE
+438 RGKRQLAFE
-447 FVKQAIN
+447 FVKQAIH
-454 WLDDGSQFAFILPSS
+454 WLDHGSQFS
-469 FLSGEI
+469 
-475 RGVSNIRKELSEKCE
+475 
-490 LVEIWQCPM
+490 
-499 GTIGID
+499 
-505 AKQDICVVLGVVGQP
+505 
-520 QKKYTISRD
+520 
-529 VVSIPEACEIREN
+529 
-542 GYLGTSWITEINSNG
+542 
-557 NWQNIT
+557 
-563 ANKIT
+563 
-568 IPNETIPLSNM
+568 
-579 FFIFNGVSYLRGCTP
+579 
-594 VEHPPANKLYKPN
+594 
-607 WQMKWSAEGSLWTDP
+607 
-622 TRIDPLMQWV
+622 
-632 IYDTNFL
+632 
-639 ERPRFK
+639 
-645 VADLFD
+645 
-651 KSKIFVGNIA
+651 
-661 NTASNRSLSVQ
+661 
-672 FDDIGFC
+672 
-679 PNKNVWCILPI
+679 
-690 EESQIKNPKNSSAK
+690 
-704 KPSNWSSL
+704 
-712 SFAQQKLWLLG
+712 
-723 VLASDLA
+723 
-730 IELSM
+730 
-735 YGRGTIYIN
+735 
-744 KKILSDFP
+744 
-752 LPLVVDPKIIEVIGE
+752 
-767 MVKREQNRE
+767 
-776 PIPNP
+776 
-781 DPLREELNRLV
+781 
-792 EKSYGNPT
+792 
-800 WIKRQ
+800 
-805 RTGKSPELKAWKLEQ
+805 
-820 KIKKKIKK
+820 
-828 TKTAIG
+828 
-834 QVLEISEDKSQVL
+834 
-847 MYISR
+847 
-852 LMDDDDTKGEWIPL
+852 
-866 PQELPGWALDGT
+866 
-878 AFEVQL
+878 
-884 SHDVKTFAQLR
+884 
-895 ERPWAL
+895 
-901 RKFRH
+901 
-906 TPRPYLTDDELDE
+906 
-919 FLRIPDLEV
+919 
-928 LS
+928 

>member
-6 LFNEALDLT
+6 LFNKALYIT
-15 QRIWMDRYQIEPM
+15 QRIWEIEPI

-34 EIDTQGIVKIDAL
+34 EIDAKGIVTIDAL

-55 NANILAFFVQP
+55 NANILAFLIQP
-66 VSDENDLDRWR
+66 VSDENDLNRWR

-110 KILDLNAWR
+110 KTLDINAWR

-133 ALSQFRQGQLS
+133 ALAQFRQGQLS
-144 LSDLEETISER
+144 FADDEENISER

-180 KVKSS
+180 KAE
-185 KGLGSSRNEIQGHV
+185 SSRNLVSSRNDIEGHV

-216 FFGSA
+216 FFGAA

-226 NDPLDLLNLMVT
+226 HDPIDLLNLMVT

-244 KRALESAQFTNE
+244 SRALESAQFTNE

-282 LYEKAIIELPDDL
+282 LYEKAIIKLPDNL
-295 NGNNWGDL
+295 NGNTWGDL

-312 AEKMLELLP
+312 AKKMLELLP
-321 LERIRPKERFIF
+321 LERIRPEERFIF

-352 MSDIPID
+352 MSDIPTD

-364 DYLANHVIGND
+364 YYLANHVIGND
-375 LDRDVNLITEL
+375 LDRDVHLITQL

-396 ISDFLPSPKF
+396 ISDLLPSPKF
-406 YGEDYESLSKENIIQ
+406 YGEDYESLNKKNIIQ
-421 KIGNKPRILIAN
+421 KIGCKPRILIAN
-433 PPFEI
+433 PPFAI
-438 RGDKQLAFE
+438 RGKKQLAFE

-454 WLDDGSQFAFILPSS
+454 WLDAGSQFAFILPSS
-469 FLSGEI
+469 FVSGDKY
-475 RGVSNIRKELSEKCE
+475 GVLGIRKFLSEKCQLFE
-490 LVEIWQCPM
+490 VCRYPER
-499 GTIGID
+499 TIGID
-505 AKQDICVVLGVVGQP
+505 ASQDVSIVIGETGQP
-520 QKKYTISRD
+520 KNKIYTISRS
-529 VVSIPEACEIREN
+529 VISRAEASEIRDN
-542 GYLGTSWITEINSNG
+542 GYLGASRIVEVKSDGDWSNFTASEINLS
-557 NWQNIT
+557 IP
-563 ANKIT
+563 T
-568 IPNETIPLSNM
+568 IALSNL
-579 FFIFNGVSYLRGCTP
+579 FFVFSGVKHWAGDTP
-594 VEHPPANKLYKPN
+594 IASPPNDKPYKPT
-607 WQMKWSAEGSLWTDP
+607 WQMKWAIEGSLWSDP
-622 TRIDPLMQWV
+622 NRVNPLMRWI
-632 IYDTNFL
+632 IYHPTSLEGMRLDMDT
-639 ERPRFK
+639 
-645 VADLFD
+645 LFD
-651 KSKIFVGNIA
+651 KPKILVGNIA
-661 NTASNRSLSVQ
+661 NISSTDNKSLPVQ
-672 FDDIGFC
+672 LDTFGFC

-690 EESQIKNPKNSSAK
+690 QEALKSNKSSESDEKPKN
-704 KPSNWSSL
+704 WERF
-712 SFAQQKLWLLG
+712 SFEEQRLWLLG
-723 VLASDLA
+723 ILASDLA
-730 IELSM
+730 LELSM
-735 YGRGTIYIN
+735 SGRGNIYITKN
-744 KKILSDFP
+744 VLLQFP
-752 LPLVVDPKIIEVIGE
+752 LPLLVDRQIIDITAQII
-767 MVKREQNRE
+767 KRDQNRE

-781 DPLREELNRLV
+781 DPLRKELNRLV
-792 EKSYGNPT
+792 ENSYGNPT
-800 WIKRQ
+800 LAKRQ
-805 RTGKSPELKAWKLEQ
+805 RTGKSPELEAWKLEQ
-820 KIKKKIKK
+820 KIKK

-847 MYISR
+847 IYISR
-852 LMDDDDTKGEWIPL
+852 LMDDDDTEGEWIPL

-878 AFEVQL
+878 PFDVQL

-901 RKFRH
+901 RKFCHEQRA
-906 TPRPYLTDDELDE
+906 YLTGEELEE
-919 FLRIPDLEV
+919 FLTIPELEV

>member
-6 LFNEALDLT
+6 LFNEALELT
-15 QRIWMDRYQIEPM
+15 QRIWVIEPM

-34 EIDTQGIVKIDAL
+34 EIDAKGIVKIDAL

-55 NANILAFFVQP
+55 NANILAFLIQP

-110 KILDLNAWR
+110 KTLDINAWR

-174 IEEALK
+174 IEEALR

-185 KGLGSSRNEIQGHV
+185 KGQDSSRNEIEGHV

-216 FFGSA
+216 FFGAA

-244 KRALESAQFTNE
+244 SRALESAQFTNE

-265 MGQSVSFA
+265 MGQSVSFV
-273 LTNHRDVGS
+273 LTNHRDVGR
-282 LYEKAIIELPDDL
+282 LYEKAITSLPEDI
-295 NGNNWGDL
+295 NGNTLGDL

-321 LERIRPKERFIF
+321 LERIRPEDRFIF

-352 MSDIPID
+352 MSDIPTQ
-359 EQSRR
+359 EQLRR
-364 DYLANHVIGND
+364 DYLSNHVIGND
-375 LDRDVNLITEL
+375 LDKDVNLITQL
-386 RYFLARESTG
+386 RYFLATESTG
-396 ISDFLPSPKF
+396 ISDLLPSPKF
-406 YGEDYESLSKENIIQ
+406 YGEDYESLNKENIIQ
-421 KIGNKPRILIAN
+421 KIVCKPRIIIAN

-438 RGDKQLAFE
+438 RGKKQLAFE
-447 FVKQAIN
+447 FVKQVIN

-469 FLSGEI
+469 FVSGDKY
-475 RGVSNIRKELSEKCE
+475 GVLGIRKFLSEKCKLFE
-490 LVEIWQCPM
+490 VCRYPE

-505 AKQDICVVLGVVGQP
+505 AGQDVSIVVGETGQP
-520 QKKYTISRD
+520 KNKIYTISRSVISRAEASEIRD
-529 VVSIPEACEIREN
+529 NGYFGNSWISTINPNGDWSEVTEPKINLSIP
-542 GYLGTSWITEINSNG
+542 
-557 NWQNIT
+557 
-563 ANKIT
+563 T
-568 IPNETIPLSNM
+568 IQLSCL
-579 FFIFNGVSYLRGCTP
+579 FFIFTGVLHHK
-594 VEHPPANKLYKPN
+594 EHPPVEYPPSDRPYKPT
-607 WQMKWSAEGSLWTDP
+607 WRMRWGKEGSLWAD
-622 TRIDPLMQWV
+622 RERVDPLMQWV
-632 IYDTNFL
+632 IYDSIDL
-639 ERPRFK
+639 ESKRERCES
-645 VADLFD
+645 LFA
-651 KSKIFVGNIA
+651 KSKILVGRIA
-661 NTASNRSLSVQ
+661 NISSKNNKSLPVQ
-672 FDDIGFC
+672 LDTTGFC
-679 PNKNVWCILPI
+679 PNNSIWCILPI
-690 EESQIKNPKNSSAK
+690 QEANMTNNEYKPEEP
-704 KPSNWSSL
+704 PTNWGDL
-712 SFAQQKLWLLG
+712 SFEEQRLWLLG
-723 VLASDLA
+723 ILSSDLA
-730 IELSM
+730 ADLSM
-735 YGRGTIYIN
+735 SGRGN
-744 KKILSDFP
+744 VNLRQDILLKFP
-752 LPLVVDPKIIEVIGE
+752 LPLSVDQRIIDITSR
-767 MVKREQNRE
+767 MVKRDQNRE

-792 EKSYGNPT
+792 KKSYGNPT
-800 WIKRQ
+800 WVKRQ
-805 RTGKSPELKAWKLEQ
+805 RTGKSPELKAWQEEQ
-820 KIKKKIKK
+820 KIK
-828 TKTAIG
+828 TLTVIG
-834 QVLEISEDKSQVL
+834 QVSEINQDNNQILLCLSGL
-847 MYISR
+847 
-852 LMDDDDTKGEWIPL
+852 LDDNEEAWLPL
-866 PQELPGWALDGT
+866 PQELPGWAIDGT
-878 AFEVQL
+878 VFEAEL
-884 SHDVKTFAQLR
+884 SEDIETFEELAQ
-895 ERPWAL
+895 RPWAL

-906 TPRPYLTDDELDE
+906 IPYSYLTNEELKSK
-919 FLRIPDLEV
+919 LSRITDREDF
-928 LS
+928 